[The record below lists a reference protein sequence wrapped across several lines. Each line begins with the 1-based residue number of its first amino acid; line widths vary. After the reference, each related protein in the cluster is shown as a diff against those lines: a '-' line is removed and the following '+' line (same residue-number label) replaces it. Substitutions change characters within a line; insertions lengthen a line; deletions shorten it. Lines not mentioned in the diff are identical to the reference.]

1 MANHKSAEKRN
12 RQRIKRRAQNLMHL
26 SAMRTFMKRVRKAL
40 ASQDVAAA
48 EAALPRALKAIA
60 KAQNKGVIHHNTA
73 SRYTSRLTLAM
84 NRATAGAASAGASA

>member
-1 MANHKSAEKRN
+1 VANHKSAEKRN

-26 SAMRTFMKRVRKAL
+26 SSMRTYIKRVRKAL
-40 ASQDVAAA
+40 ASNDVKAAA
-48 EAALPRALKAIA
+48 EALPEALKAIS

-84 NRATAGAASAGASA
+84 NRATAA